1 MELCGI
7 KIDGIAGLNFHL
19 EKRHVPIYWKA
30 AIMVMHINS
39 LCVFHVTD
47 VYHHQY
53 IAQIQV
59 ILRRLEATAPLL
71 SRQPFHP

>member
-19 EKRHVPIYWKA
+19 EKRHVPISWKA
-30 AIMVMHINS
+30 AIMIFLINS
-39 LCVFHVTD
+39 LCVVRVSN

-53 IAQIQV
+53 VAQIQV